1 MRGTTT
7 TAEPFVPDGA
17 SLAELRTT
25 AADCRGCDLYRTAT
39 QVVFSAGSP
48 DAPLVLVGE
57 QPGDI
62 EDRRGEPFVG
72 PAGALLDRALTEA
85 GLDRSEAYLTNAV
98 KHFKFHFDRNGK
110 RRIHDKPGRV
120 EIVACRPWLVAEFRL
135 LSPRVVVAL
144 GATAAQALA
153 GPAFRVTK
161 SRGQVFD
168 WPQAAQHPE
177 DFPMSDPAARFV
189 ATLHPSSVLRADDRE
204 TAFAELVADLRVVR
218 GIVVGH
224 PDVRRPVGR
233 GD

>member
-1 MRGTTT
+1 VGVDIAK
-7 TAEPFVPDGA
+7 TAQPYVPDGA
-17 SLAELRTT
+17 PLPELR
-25 AADCRGCDLYRTAT
+25 AAATGCRGCDLYRTAT
-39 QVVFSAGSP
+39 QVVFSAGRP
-48 DAPLVLVGE
+48 DAPLVLIGE

-72 PAGALLDRALTEA
+72 PAGALLDRALVEA
-85 GLDRSEAYLTNAV
+85 GLDRGEAYLTNAV
-98 KHFKFHFDRNGK
+98 KHFKFHLDRNGK

-120 EIVACRPWLVAEFRL
+120 EIVACRPWLVAEFRS

-153 GPAFRVTK
+153 GPSFRVTK
-161 SRGQVFD
+161 SRGQVFE

-177 DFPMSDPAARFV
+177 DFPISESPARFV
-189 ATLHPSSVLRADDRE
+189 ATVHPSSVLRADNRE

-218 GIVVGH
+218 RL
-224 PDVRRPVGR
+224 VRG